1 MKSIIDNG
9 KISYNNSSKDSIKV
23 IEFNKMYN
31 NSKRNRFNACI
42 IGSHPLNE
50 VMNKLCHAALDIH
63 IATLKLVHRTISYI
77 NLIIIT
83 IKFLES
89 YFL

>member
-9 KISYNNSSKDSIKV
+9 KINYNNSSKDSIKV

-50 VMNKLCHAALDIH
+50 VMNKLCHAALD
-63 IATLKLVHRTISYI
+63 ATLK
-77 NLIIIT
+77 NWLIDKSLT
-83 IKFLES
+83 
-89 YFL
+89 